1 MQNVVIGSE
10 DVGKRC
16 KHVRRF
22 KQMQGISVE
31 TEQLLHKTNALAD
44 DIQQKSQSLNKVVGC
59 RWDWNDNP
67 IFKYEAS

>member
-1 MQNVVIGSE
+1 
-10 DVGKRC
+10 
-16 KHVRRF
+16 
-22 KQMQGISVE
+22 MQGISVE